1 MLSIQGV
8 LAAAVTPSRP
18 DVYAMDLGSA
28 LEVIDFL
35 CDHPIRGIAL
45 FGATGEFPHFTT
57 EDRIRLA
64 NMAIKRSR
72 VPVVVNVT
80 HSVFDESERI
90 AEEAA
95 ASGAV
100 AVLLQPPHYFRYGAG
115 EIRECFVDFSEELGK
130 QIPLLLYN
138 LPAFNNP
145 VPVEVAV
152 ELLAAGIGAGIKDS
166 SGDWSYFSR
175 LLELRSER
183 AFTLLVGNDILYAKA
198 RMAGADGGI
207 SGCAC
212 AVPELLTALDEAIV
226 GCNDARVVRLCCRL
240 DEFLKWVDVFPGPYG
255 IREALVVRGL
265 KMGVRAIPFSPETE
279 RRAAEFREWFEAW
292 LPAVRKEILDV

>member
-18 DVYAMDLGSA
+18 DAYEMDLGAA

-35 CDHPIRGIAL
+35 SEHPIRGIAL

-72 VPVVVNVT
+72 VPVVVNAT
-80 HSVFDESERI
+80 HSVFDEAEHI

-95 ASGAV
+95 ASGAI

-115 EIRECFVDFSEELGK
+115 EIRECYLDFAQELGK

-145 VPVEVAV
+145 VPVEVAL
-152 ELLAAGIGAGIKDS
+152 ELLAAGLAAGIKDS
-166 SGDWSYFSR
+166 SGDWEYFSR
-175 LLELRSER
+175 LLELRR
-183 AFTLLVGNDILYAKA
+183 KQPFTLLVGNDILYTKG
-198 RMAGADGGI
+198 RIAGADGGI

-212 AVPELLTALDEAIV
+212 AVPELLTALDEAIAA
-226 GCNDARVVRLCCRL
+226 GNDARMVRFCCRL
-240 DEFLKWVDVFPGPYG
+240 DEFLKWVDAFPGPYG

-265 KMGVRAIPFSPETE
+265 KMGVRAIPLSPETE
-279 RRAAEFREWFEAW
+279 RRAAEFREWFQGW
-292 LPAVRKEILDV
+292 LPAVQVEIREA